1 MAWQGEILRRKLL
14 MALPQCPECHTT
26 AKLAGKLPYC
36 PNCGW
41 NRDNAIKALQLN
53 LKMMPVGILV
63 FVGFVA
69 FVVRGWRF
77 HNPIQLAFFFS
88 VPVLGLLLNFIF
100 TRVSLS
106 KLQALPAPIPR
117 PAAARAETGGFAPP
131 AEGDFEP
138 SPEASAQYQALLRT
152 SRPREI
158 RMSSQGKFGVI
169 AGSLMALGF
178 AGAIGFQVYT
188 KWALHQ
194 SFARFQGGD
203 WAMAGVGALLLL
215 LPYGIWRGQN
225 AECDLLENG
234 EVALAKVTQ
243 QWTGNKNSAS
253 IECEFKDSSG
263 QVRKVISADTTRKL
277 YQGMSVPVFYDRDD
291 PKRQIAYC
299 ATLHEVIT

>member
-1 MAWQGEILRRKLL
+1 MRRKLL

-26 AKLAGKLPYC
+26 AKRAGNLLYC
-36 PNCGW
+36 ANCGW
-41 NRDNAIKALQLN
+41 NRDAAIKALQLN

-63 FVGFVA
+63 FVGFVV
-69 FVVRGWRF
+69 FVVRGWKF

-88 VPVLGLLLNFIF
+88 VPVIGLLLNFIF
-100 TRVSLS
+100 TRVNLS
-106 KLQALPAPIPR
+106 KLQALPAPKPR
-117 PAAARAETGGFAPP
+117 PAAATDEAGGFAPP
-131 AEGDFEP
+131 AEGNFES

-178 AGAIGFQVYT
+178 AGAIGSQVYT

-203 WAMAGVGALLLL
+203 WAMAGFGALLLL
-215 LPYGIWRGQN
+215 LPYGIWRGQK

-263 QVRKVISADTTRKL
+263 QVRKLVSPDNTRKL
-277 YQGMSVPVFYDRDD
+277 YQGMSVPVFYDCEN
-291 PKRQIAYC
+291 PKRQVAYC
-299 ATLHEVIT
+299 GTLHEVVT